1 MLSSFENKY
10 LVTGLGYL
18 GAFAIFAF
26 AVIRYIEGNLEL
38 ALLDIILA
46 VLLFSVS
53 VFIQVTGKMRLAKYG
68 AAAIALTGPL
78 LILSYAPYTGML
90 WLYVV
95 TATFYFFL
103 PLKQATL
110 FAAVLIISAGV
121 LLFGEIDLLLFC
133 SLIVTLS
140 LICGFSFISAINSEH
155 FRSQL
160 LQLSKEDALTGTG
173 NRRAFEIH
181 ADQAM
186 WNFKRHRLVSS
197 LIYIDIDHF
206 KQVNDKYGHS
216 LGDSVLQG
224 VVRCVQRNLR
234 QDDHLFR
241 LGGDEFVIIA
251 NGAKLQQAAQ
261 VAERLRQ
268 DIESQNFSEY
278 DISLSIGISA
288 TRAKDS
294 VEEWVARADAALYQS
309 KEQGRNRVS
318 IEDADEVRA

>member
-1 MLSSFENKY
+1 MRSHFENKN
-10 LVTGLGYL
+10 LVSGLGYS
-18 GAFAIFAF
+18 GAIAIGCF

-38 ALLDIILA
+38 AFVDTILA
-46 VLLFSVS
+46 LLLFSVS
-53 VFIQVTGKMRLAKYG
+53 TFIHITGKIRLAKYG
-68 AAAIALTGPL
+68 AALIALSGPI
-78 LILSYAPYTGML
+78 LIISYTPYTGML

-110 FAAVLIISAGV
+110 FAGTLILCAGI
-121 LLFGEIDLLLFC
+121 LLFDHIDLLLFC
-133 SLIVTLS
+133 SLIVTLL
-140 LICGFSFISAINSEH
+140 LICGFSFISALNSAH
-155 FRSQL
+155 FRARL

-181 ADQAM
+181 AEQAL
-186 WNFKRHRLVSS
+186 WNLKRHRTVSS

-206 KQVNDKYGHS
+206 KQINDKLGHS
-216 LGDSVLQG
+216 LGDAVLQG
-224 VVRCVQRNLR
+224 VVRCVQSNLR

-241 LGGDEFVIIA
+241 MGGDEFVVIA
-251 NGAKLQQAAQ
+251 NGANLQHAAQ

-278 DISLSIGISA
+278 KVSLSIGISV
-288 TRAKDS
+288 TRPKDS
-294 VEEWVARADAALYQS
+294 VEDWVSRADAALYQS

-318 IEDADEVRA
+318 IEEAAETHE